1 MSQCN
6 RNQLSRSYRRMVGC
20 DVSLSCHGVVAQLWR
35 SYGAV
40 MAQVSRSSRAVIAQ
54 LWRSYG
60 AVMAQL
66 WRSYGA
72 DMAQLSRS
80 SRAVLV
86 RSLFV
91 VSRDT
96 TRMCRVVVAVDW
108 FVSSDWVLVQLSRR
122 YRGILVCVLTDTCCT
137 ISNTFREDSNTRREV
152 WNRTSSDMKLLLK

>member
-1 MSQCN
+1 MEFS
-6 RNQLSRSYRRMVGC
+6 
-20 DVSLSCHGVVAQLWR
+20 R

-40 MAQVSRSSRAVIAQ
+40 MAQLWRRYRAVLAQ
-54 LWRSYG
+54 LSRSYG

-108 FVSSDWVLVQLSRR
+108 FVSSDWVLAQLSRR
-122 YRGILVCVLTDTCCT
+122 YRGIFVCVFTRTCCT
-137 ISNTFREDSNTRREV
+137 IWNTYREDLNTWCEI
-152 WNRTSSDMKLLLK
+152 WTSSPSHTTLWFKRVSRTYRAVIAQLS